1 MFFWKQYKKIIRKIC
16 IGGAILACV
25 MLAILSVL
33 VTVEVISRSVF
44 GSSTLI
50 TDEYS
55 CYLCVGLSFLGAAY
69 AFSSGNFI
77 NVDIL
82 YAKFPQGVKK
92 WVDLVLDITA
102 LAFMIYLFARCWYVV
117 SYSAA
122 NHVLSAGLSRT
133 PLAIPQSTM
142 VIGLAIFVLQMTVS
156 IGDIF
161 IKTDADKEEG

>member
-16 IGGAILACV
+16 VGGAILACV

-44 GSSTLI
+44 GSSALI

-102 LAFMIYLFARCWYVV
+102 LAFMIYIFVRCWYVV

>member
-16 IGGAILACV
+16 VGGAILACV

-82 YAKFPQGVKK
+82 YAKFPQGVKSG
-92 WVDLVLDITA
+92 LI
-102 LAFMIYLFARCWYVV
+102 LFW
-117 SYSAA
+117 
-122 NHVLSAGLSRT
+122 T
-133 PLAIPQSTM
+133 
-142 VIGLAIFVLQMTVS
+142 
-156 IGDIF
+156 
-161 IKTDADKEEG
+161 